1 MLKMNQN
8 KLSDLLELAM
18 VLAFLFLIFV
28 IYVPVFIWAEE
39 HDYEKRSRFNM
50 QNIYDVEVFYEQLT
64 GSYSPN
70 FFEAMHVVNSAR
82 DSLLG
87 DSLYVGEQSLTLFGK
102 EYNVDIY
109 ETFGFNYDTTFGFK
123 SYRRDTILDTTVQ
136 IIMYSQE
143 LGRNDT
149 SFTQKKYLNTYME
162 DPNFVEKLSEE
173 PLKRVEL
180 IEYYKTFLP
189 DSNTY
194 SCPLTTKSY
203 IINVDNE
210 NKKFK
215 VVSPITRENPY
226 KDPRFL
232 IFSLKSNGHGE
243 INDGNRSWD

>member
-28 IYVPVFIWAEE
+28 IYVPVSIWAEE
-39 HDYEKRSRFNM
+39 NDYEKSSRFNM

-87 DSLYVGEQSLTLFGK
+87 DSLYVGEQSLTLFGRQ
-102 EYNVDIY
+102 YNVDIY

-180 IEYYKTFLP
+180 VEYYKTFLP
-189 DSNTY
+189 DSSTY
-194 SCPLTTKSY
+194 SCPLTTKPY
-203 IINVDNE
+203 TINADNK

>member
-1 MLKMNQN
+1 MNQN

-87 DSLYVGEQSLTLFGK
+87 DSLYVGEQSLTLFGRQ
-102 EYNVDIY
+102 YNVDIY

>member
-1 MLKMNQN
+1 MNQN
-8 KLSDLLELAM
+8 KFSDLLELAM

-87 DSLYVGEQSLTLFGK
+87 DSLYVGEQSLTLFGRQ
-102 EYNVDIY
+102 YNVDIY

>member
-1 MLKMNQN
+1 MNQN
-8 KLSDLLELAM
+8 KFSDLLELAM

-39 HDYEKRSRFNM
+39 HEYEKRSRFNM

-70 FFEAMHVVNSAR
+70 FYEAMHVVNSAR

-87 DSLYVGEQSLTLFGK
+87 DSLYVGEQSLTLFGRQ
-102 EYNVDIY
+102 YNVDIY

-189 DSNTY
+189 DSSTY
-194 SCPLTTKSY
+194 SCPLTTESY

>member
-1 MLKMNQN
+1 MNQN
-8 KLSDLLELAM
+8 KFSDLLELAM

-87 DSLYVGEQSLTLFGK
+87 DSLYVGEQNLTLFGRQ
-102 EYNVDIY
+102 YNVDIY

-232 IFSLKSNGHGE
+232 IFSLNSNGHGE

>member
-1 MLKMNQN
+1 MNQN

-18 VLAFLFLIFV
+18 VLAFLFLIIV
-28 IYVPVFIWAEE
+28 IYIPVSVWAEE
-39 HDYEKRSRFNM
+39 REFEKRSRFNM
-50 QNIYDVEVFYEQLT
+50 QNIYDIEMFYEQLT

-70 FFEAMHVVNSAR
+70 FFEAMNVVNSAR

-87 DSLYVGEQSLTLFGK
+87 DSLYVGEQNLILFGRQ
-102 EYNVDIY
+102 YNVDIN

-123 SYRRDTILDTTVQ
+123 SYRRDTIFDTTVQ

-149 SFTQKKYLNTYME
+149 SFTQKRHLNNYME
-162 DPNFVEKLSEE
+162 DPNFIDKLNEE
-173 PLKRVEL
+173 PFKRVEL
-180 IEYYKTFLP
+180 IEYYKTYIP
-189 DSNTY
+189 DSSTY
-194 SCPLTTKSY
+194 GCPLTDKSY
-203 IINVDNE
+203 MISIDNE
-210 NKKFK
+210 NKKLK
-215 VVSPITRENPY
+215 VVSPINRENPY

>member
-1 MLKMNQN
+1 MNQN

-18 VLAFLFLIFV
+18 VLTFLFLIIV
-28 IYVPVFIWAEE
+28 IYVPVSVWAEE
-39 HDYEKRSRFNM
+39 REFEKRSRFNM
-50 QNIYDVEVFYEQLT
+50 QNIYDIEMFYEQLT

-70 FFEAMHVVNSAR
+70 FFEAMNVVNSAR

-87 DSLYVGEQSLTLFGK
+87 DSLYVGEQSLILFGRQ
-102 EYNVDIY
+102 YNVDIN

-149 SFTQKKYLNTYME
+149 SFTQKRHLNNYME
-162 DPNFVEKLSEE
+162 DPNFIDKLNEE

-180 IEYYKTFLP
+180 IEYYKTYIP
-189 DSNTY
+189 DSSTY
-194 SCPLTTKSY
+194 GCPLTDKSY
-203 IINVDNE
+203 MISIDNE
-210 NKKFK
+210 NKKLK
-215 VVSPITRENPY
+215 VVSPINRENPY

>member
-1 MLKMNQN
+1 
-8 KLSDLLELAM
+8 
-18 VLAFLFLIFV
+18 
-28 IYVPVFIWAEE
+28 
-39 HDYEKRSRFNM
+39 M

-87 DSLYVGEQSLTLFGK
+87 DSLYVGEQSLTLFGRQ
-102 EYNVDIY
+102 YNVDIY

-162 DPNFVEKLSEE
+162 DPNFIEKLSEE

-180 IEYYKTFLP
+180 VEYYNTILP
-189 DSNTY
+189 ASFIY
-194 SCPLTTKSY
+194 SCPHNTKPY
-203 IINVDNE
+203 IINDDNN

-215 VVSPITRENPY
+215 VVSPINRENPY

>member
-1 MLKMNQN
+1 MNQN

-50 QNIYDVEVFYEQLT
+50 QNIYDIELFYEQLT

-87 DSLYVGEQSLTLFGK
+87 DSLYVGEQSLTLFGRQ
-102 EYNVDIY
+102 YNVDIY

>member
-1 MLKMNQN
+1 MNQN
-8 KLSDLLELAM
+8 KLSDLLELGM

-28 IYVPVFIWAEE
+28 IYVPVSIWAEE
-39 HDYEKRSRFNM
+39 NDYEKSSRFNM
-50 QNIYDVEVFYEQLT
+50 QNIYDIEVFYEQLT

-87 DSLYVGEQSLTLFGK
+87 DSLYVGEQSLTLFGRQ
-102 EYNVDIY
+102 YNVDIY

-162 DPNFVEKLSEE
+162 DLNFVEKLSEE

-180 IEYYKTFLP
+180 VEYYKTFLP

-194 SCPLTTKSY
+194 RCPLTAKPY
-203 IINVDNE
+203 KIDVDNK

-215 VVSPITRENPY
+215 VVSPITRETPY

-243 INDGNRSWD
+243 INDGIRSWD

>member
-8 KLSDLLELAM
+8 KISDFLELAM

-28 IYVPVFIWAEE
+28 IYVPVSIWAEE
-39 HDYEKRSRFNM
+39 NDYEKRSRFNM

-87 DSLYVGEQSLTLFGK
+87 DSLYVGEQSLTLFGRQ
-102 EYNVDIY
+102 YNVDIY

-173 PLKRVEL
+173 PLNRVEL
-180 IEYYKTFLP
+180 VEYYKTFLP
-189 DSNTY
+189 DSSTY
-194 SCPLTTKSY
+194 SCPLTTKPY
-203 IINVDNE
+203 TINADNK

>member
-1 MLKMNQN
+1 MNQN

-18 VLAFLFLIFV
+18 VLAFLFLIIV
-28 IYVPVFIWAEE
+28 IYVPVSVWAEE
-39 HDYEKRSRFNM
+39 REFEKRSRFNM
-50 QNIYDVEVFYEQLT
+50 QNIYDIEMFYEQLT

-70 FFEAMHVVNSAR
+70 FFEAMNVVNSAR

-87 DSLYVGEQSLTLFGK
+87 DSLYVGEQSLILFGRQ
-102 EYNVDIY
+102 YNVDIN

-149 SFTQKKYLNTYME
+149 SFTQKRHLNNYME
-162 DPNFVEKLSEE
+162 DPNFIDKLNEE

-180 IEYYKTFLP
+180 IEYYKTYIP
-189 DSNTY
+189 DSSTY
-194 SCPLTTKSY
+194 GCPLTDKSY
-203 IINVDNE
+203 MISIDNE
-210 NKKFK
+210 NKKLK
-215 VVSPITRENPY
+215 VVSPINRKTPY

>member
-1 MLKMNQN
+1 MNQN
-8 KLSDLLELAM
+8 KFSDLLELAM

-87 DSLYVGEQSLTLFGK
+87 DSLYVGEQSLTLFGRQ
-102 EYNVDIY
+102 YNVDIY
-109 ETFGFNYDTTFGFK
+109 ETIGFNYDTTFGFK

>member
-1 MLKMNQN
+1 MNQN

-18 VLAFLFLIFV
+18 VLAFLFLIIV
-28 IYVPVFIWAEE
+28 IYVPVSVWAEE
-39 HDYEKRSRFNM
+39 REFERRSRFNM
-50 QNIYDVEVFYEQLT
+50 QNIYDIEMFYEQLT

-70 FFEAMHVVNSAR
+70 FFEAMNVVNSAR

-87 DSLYVGEQSLTLFGK
+87 DSLYVGEQNLILFGRQ
-102 EYNVDIY
+102 YNVDIN

-123 SYRRDTILDTTVQ
+123 SYRRDTIFDTTVQ

-149 SFTQKKYLNTYME
+149 SFTQKRHLNNYME
-162 DPNFVEKLSEE
+162 DPNFIDKLNEE
-173 PLKRVEL
+173 PFKRVEL
-180 IEYYKTFLP
+180 IEYYKTYIP
-189 DSNTY
+189 DSSTY
-194 SCPLTTKSY
+194 GCPLTDKSY
-203 IINVDNE
+203 MISIDNE
-210 NKKFK
+210 NKKLK
-215 VVSPITRENPY
+215 VVSPINRENPY

>member
-1 MLKMNQN
+1 MNQN

-18 VLAFLFLIFV
+18 VLAFLFLIIV
-28 IYVPVFIWAEE
+28 IYVPVSVWAEE
-39 HDYEKRSRFNM
+39 REFEKRSRFNM
-50 QNIYDVEVFYEQLT
+50 QNIYDIEMFYEQLT

-70 FFEAMHVVNSAR
+70 FFEAMNVVNSAR

-87 DSLYVGEQSLTLFGK
+87 DSLYVGEQNLILFGRQ
-102 EYNVDIY
+102 YNVDIN

-149 SFTQKKYLNTYME
+149 SFTQKRHLNNYME
-162 DPNFVEKLSEE
+162 DPNFIDKLNEE

-180 IEYYKTFLP
+180 IEYYKTYIP
-189 DSNTY
+189 DSSTY
-194 SCPLTTKSY
+194 GCPLTDKSY
-203 IINVDNE
+203 MISIDNE
-210 NKKFK
+210 NKKLK
-215 VVSPITRENPY
+215 VVSPITRKNPY
-226 KDPRFL
+226 NNPRFL

>member
-1 MLKMNQN
+1 MNQN
-8 KLSDLLELAM
+8 KFSDLLELAM

-28 IYVPVFIWAEE
+28 IYVPVSIWAEE
-39 HDYEKRSRFNM
+39 NDYEKSSRFNM

-87 DSLYVGEQSLTLFGK
+87 DSLYVGEQSLTLFGRQ
-102 EYNVDIY
+102 YNVDIY

>member
-1 MLKMNQN
+1 MNQN

-18 VLAFLFLIFV
+18 VMAFLFLIFV

-87 DSLYVGEQSLTLFGK
+87 DSLYVGEQSLTLFGRQ
-102 EYNVDIY
+102 YNVDIY

-162 DPNFVEKLSEE
+162 DPNFIEKLSEE

>member
-1 MLKMNQN
+1 MNQN

-18 VLAFLFLIFV
+18 VLAFLFLIIV
-28 IYVPVFIWAEE
+28 IYVPVSVWAEE
-39 HDYEKRSRFNM
+39 REFEKRSRFNM
-50 QNIYDVEVFYEQLT
+50 QNIYDIEMFYEQLT

-70 FFEAMHVVNSAR
+70 FFEAMNVVNSAR

-87 DSLYVGEQSLTLFGK
+87 DSLYVGEQSLILFGRQ
-102 EYNVDIY
+102 YNVDIN

-123 SYRRDTILDTTVQ
+123 SYRRDTIFDTTVQ

-149 SFTQKKYLNTYME
+149 SFTQKRHLNNYME
-162 DPNFVEKLSEE
+162 DPNFIEKLKDE

-180 IEYYKTFLP
+180 IEYYKTYIP
-189 DSNTY
+189 DSSTY
-194 SCPLTTKSY
+194 GCPLTDKSY
-203 IINVDNE
+203 MISIDNE
-210 NKKFK
+210 NKKLK
-215 VVSPITRENPY
+215 VVSPINRENPY

>member
-1 MLKMNQN
+1 MSKIDQN
-8 KLSDLLELAM
+8 KLSDLLELVM
-18 VLAFLFLIFV
+18 VIGFLFLIFV
-28 IYVPVFIWAEE
+28 IYAPVSIWAEE
-39 HDYEKRSRFNM
+39 KEYEKRSRFNM
-50 QNIYDVEVFYEQLT
+50 QNIYDIEVFYEQLT

-87 DSLYVGEQSLTLFGK
+87 DSLYVGEQSLTLFGRQ
-102 EYNVDIY
+102 YNVDIY

-189 DSNTY
+189 DSSTY
-194 SCPLTTKSY
+194 SCPLTTESY
-203 IINVDNE
+203 IINVDNK

>member
-1 MLKMNQN
+1 MNQN

-87 DSLYVGEQSLTLFGK
+87 DSLYVGEQNLTLFGRQ
-102 EYNVDIY
+102 YNVDIY

-180 IEYYKTFLP
+180 VEYYKTFLP
-189 DSNTY
+189 DSSTY
-194 SCPLTTKSY
+194 SCPLTTKPY
-203 IINVDNE
+203 TINADNK

>member
-1 MLKMNQN
+1 MNQN
-8 KLSDLLELAM
+8 KFSDLLELAM

-87 DSLYVGEQSLTLFGK
+87 DSLYVGEQSLTLFGRQ
-102 EYNVDIY
+102 YNVDIY

-232 IFSLKSNGHGE
+232 IFSLNSNGHGE

>member
-1 MLKMNQN
+1 MNQN

-18 VLAFLFLIFV
+18 VLAFLFLIIV
-28 IYVPVFIWAEE
+28 IYVPVVIWAEE
-39 HDYEKRSRFNM
+39 REFEKKSHFNM
-50 QNIYDVEVFYEQLT
+50 QNIYDIGMFYEQLT
-64 GSYSPN
+64 GSYSLN
-70 FFEAMHVVNSAR
+70 FFEAMNVVNSAR

-87 DSLYVGEQSLTLFGK
+87 DSLYVGEQNLILFGRQ
-102 EYNVDIY
+102 YNVDIN

-123 SYRRDTILDTTVQ
+123 SYRRDTIFDTTVQ

-149 SFTQKKYLNTYME
+149 SFTQKRHLNNYME
-162 DPNFVEKLSEE
+162 DPNFIDKLNEE

-180 IEYYKTFLP
+180 IEYYKTYIP
-189 DSNTY
+189 DSSTY
-194 SCPLTTKSY
+194 GCPLTDKSY
-203 IINVDNE
+203 MISIDNE
-210 NKKFK
+210 NKKLK
-215 VVSPITRENPY
+215 VVSPINRENPY

>member
-1 MLKMNQN
+1 MNQN

-18 VLAFLFLIFV
+18 VLAFLFLIIV
-28 IYVPVFIWAEE
+28 IYVPVSVWAEE
-39 HDYEKRSRFNM
+39 REFEKRSRFNM
-50 QNIYDVEVFYEQLT
+50 QNIYDIGMFYEQLT
-64 GSYSPN
+64 GSYSLN
-70 FFEAMHVVNSAR
+70 FFEAMNVVNSAR

-87 DSLYVGEQSLTLFGK
+87 DSLYVGEQSLILFGRQ
-102 EYNVDIY
+102 YNVDIN

-149 SFTQKKYLNTYME
+149 SFTQKRHLNNYME
-162 DPNFVEKLSEE
+162 DPNFIDKLNEE

-180 IEYYKTFLP
+180 IEYYKTYIP
-189 DSNTY
+189 DSSTY
-194 SCPLTTKSY
+194 SCPLTDKPYMIS
-203 IINVDNE
+203 VDNE
-210 NKKFK
+210 NKKLK
-215 VVSPITRENPY
+215 VVSPINRKTPY